1 MHFLIAKVMHKVHT
15 ADVINAFQ
23 CMFITNRNI
32 HSHETRHSDH
42 LNIPL
47 YHKNVG
53 KTSIRHRGAVIWNN
67 VLESGITLS
76 CSQITFK
83 QQLKTQISAGNIKD
97 QVHQPS
103 CYYIKISCAVLPI
116 HEVVLQYEIWLQFVI
131 HWSWLSAAYLMS
143 HPLCPS
149 CYYQFPYQK
158 LVYQTRSP

>member
-1 MHFLIAKVMHKVHT
+1 MHKVHT
-15 ADVINAFQ
+15 ADVINAFK
-23 CMFITNRNI
+23 CMFITNKNI
-32 HSHETRHSDH
+32 HSHETRQSDH

-53 KTSIRHRGAVIWNN
+53 KTSIRYRGAVIWNN

-97 QVHQPS
+97 QLHQPS
-103 CYYIKISCAVLPI
+103 WYYIKRSCAVLPI
-116 HEVVLQYEIWLQFVI
+116 HEVVLQYEICLQFGI
-131 HWSWLSAAYLMS
+131 HWSSLSTAYLML
-143 HPLCPS
+143 HLLCPS
-149 CYYQFPYQK
+149 CYYQFLYQK